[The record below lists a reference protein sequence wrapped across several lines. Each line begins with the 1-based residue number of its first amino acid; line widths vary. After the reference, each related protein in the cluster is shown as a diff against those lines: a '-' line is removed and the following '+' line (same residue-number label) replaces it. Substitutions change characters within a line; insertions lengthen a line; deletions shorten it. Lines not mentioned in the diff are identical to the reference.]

1 MIGLIQNEW
10 MKIFKRPGTYV
21 MIAILLIATT
31 IFAVVLK
38 FEQNDANFEV
48 TKNWEQNLKQEN
60 VALQRQ
66 MEGRRSPLEKQDF
79 KKRITINSYRI
90 KHHIPP
96 ETSYHLWEFVNS
108 AAEIINVAGLFT
120 IIISAGIVASEFNWG
135 TIKLL
140 LIRPITRMKILLSK
154 YITILLYAIFLLV
167 ILFAYSSV
175 IGAILFGTPE
185 QASIYLNYNNG
196 IVSEQ
201 SMFVHMLIYYGLNSI
216 NMIMLATMAFMISA
230 VFRNSSLAV
239 GLSIFLMF
247 TGTQLTELLSLKFPW
262 AKYILFANT
271 DLMPYFEGT
280 PLIEGMTL
288 TFSIV
293 VLIAYFLLFHFLAFY
308 VFNKRDVA
316 A

>member
-31 IFAVVLK
+31 IFGVVLK
-38 FEQNDANFEV
+38 FEQNDTNFEG

-66 MEGRRSPLEKQDF
+66 MEGSRSPLEKQDF
-79 KKRITINSYRI
+79 KKQITINSYRI

-96 ETSYHLWEFVNS
+96 ETSYHLWDFVNS
-108 AAEIINVAGLFT
+108 AAELIDVAGLFT
-120 IIISAGIVASEFNWG
+120 IIISAGIVASEFTWG

-140 LIRPITRMKILLSK
+140 LIRPIMRVKILLSK
-154 YITILLYAIFLLV
+154 YLTILLYAIFLLV
-167 ILFAYSSV
+167 ILFAYSSA
-175 IGAILFGTPE
+175 IGAILFGT
-185 QASIYLNYNNG
+185 ADHSSIYLNYNNG

-247 TGTQLTELLSLKFPW
+247 TGTQLTELLSLKFSW

-288 TFSIV
+288 SFSVV
-293 VLIAYFLLFHFLAFY
+293 VLFAYFLLFHFLAFY

>member
-31 IFAVVLK
+31 VFGVVLK
-38 FEQNDANFEV
+38 FEQNDTNFEG

-66 MEGRRSPLEKQDF
+66 MEGSRSPLEKQDF

-96 ETSYHLWEFVNS
+96 ETSYHLWDFVNN
-108 AAEIINVAGLFT
+108 AAELIDVAGLFT
-120 IIISAGIVASEFNWG
+120 IIISAGIVASEFTWG

-140 LIRPITRMKILLSK
+140 LIRPITRIKILLSK

-167 ILFAYSSV
+167 ILFAYSSA
-175 IGAILFGTPE
+175 IGAILFGT
-185 QASIYLNYNNG
+185 ADHSSIYLNYNNG

-201 SMFVHMLIYYGLNSI
+201 SMFVHMLVYYGLNSI

-247 TGTQLTELLSLKFPW
+247 TGTQLTELLSLKFSW

-288 TFSIV
+288 SFSVV
-293 VLIAYFLLFHFLAFY
+293 VLFAYFLLFHFLAFY